1 MEVFMEK
8 IIDVVNLH
16 KSYGEV
22 KEVKGIEFYVEKGS
36 LFAFL
41 GPNGAGKTT
50 TINILSTLL
59 TKDAGEVEING
70 IKLGENEDL
79 IRSSIGIVFQEGVL
93 DPLLSVKEN
102 LEVRGSFYKLSKNL
116 LQERIQAA
124 LSVTGI
130 ENIASRKY
138 GTLSG
143 GQKRRTDIARALI
156 HAPKILFLDEP
167 TTGLDPQTRKN
178 VWNTIMHL
186 QKEEKMTVFL
196 TTHYMEEAD
205 KADYV
210 VIIDNGEIAAKGTPS
225 YLKDVYSN
233 DVLRIK
239 PKNAELLVEYLNI
252 NKIHFDKQIDI
263 FLIKLDNTLESIEI
277 INHNKD
283 NLESFQVLNGTL
295 DDAFINVTGKEIRE

>member
-1 MEVFMEK
+1 MEK
-8 IIDVVNLH
+8 IIDVKNLK
-16 KSYGEV
+16 KSYGNVEA
-22 KEVKGIEFYVEKGS
+22 VKGIDFYVDASS

-59 TKDAGEVEING
+59 TKDEGEIIVNG
-70 IKLGENEDL
+70 YKLGEHEDE

-102 LEVRGSFYKLSKNL
+102 LEVRGSFYKLSKEVL
-116 LQERIQAA
+116 KERIEKA
-124 LSVTGI
+124 LITTGI
-130 ENIASRKY
+130 ENLASRKY
-138 GTLSG
+138 GSLSG

-186 QKEEKMTVFL
+186 KNEENMTVFL

-205 KADYV
+205 MADYV
-210 VIIDNGEIAAKGTPS
+210 VIIDNGEIVAKGTPS
-225 YLKDVYSN
+225 YLKDTFSK
-233 DVLRIK
+233 DILKIK
-239 PKNAELLVEYLNI
+239 PKNPSVLEKHLMAKNI
-252 NKIHFDKQIDI
+252 RFIKQIDI
-263 FLIKLDNTLESIEI
+263 FEIKLEHTLESIDI
-277 INHNKD
+277 INEVKD
-283 NLESFQVLNGTL
+283 NIESFQVLNGTL
-295 DDAFINVTGKEIRE
+295 DDAFINITGREIRE

>member
-1 MEVFMEK
+1 MEK

-22 KEVKGIEFYVEKGS
+22 KAVKGIEFYVEKGS

-239 PKNAELLVEYLNI
+239 PKNEELLIEYLNK
-252 NKIHFDKQIDI
+252 NEIHFEKQIDI
-263 FLIKLDNTLESIEI
+263 FSIKLDNTLESIEI
-277 INHNKD
+277 INQNKD